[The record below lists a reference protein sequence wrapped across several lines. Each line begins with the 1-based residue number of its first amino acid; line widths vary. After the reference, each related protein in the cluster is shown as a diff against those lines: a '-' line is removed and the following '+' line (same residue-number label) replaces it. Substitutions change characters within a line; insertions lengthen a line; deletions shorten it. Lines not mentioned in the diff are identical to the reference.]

1 MGVEVRGRALLRG
14 APDEG
19 ALPGPQAEEAAVHPL
34 PPAVLG
40 VRRHAHAGPPPAP
53 GEVVRRL
60 LARRAPQAR
69 RLRGRAGPPAGGER
83 DDGLLP
89 PQEHPRRDGG
99 PAQGRTAREV
109 VSGEV
114 EVDDFYVGAPTRRA
128 VGRGTSRQ
136 PMVCAVGT
144 GGGGRCA
151 IGCVP
156 GLSWGDYARFAE
168 GRGDALS
175 HVRADAY
182 GAIAGGLRGWPGLD
196 QRPFSPVG
204 GDALDAAHHVISNFK
219 AYAQGTFHGLRAGS
233 LQGTADEFCW
243 RYNHRGGPVATE
255 LAREVAAAA
264 HGGGRQAAGAR
275 GEARRQ
281 GARGARGGDG
291 ARRGPQG
298 DAGGGVR
305 GGVIM
310 RQLGGL
316 CHQNAMSMGSGQNA
330 ACPRPVLSLPAPR
343 SGRTLLGD

>member
-1 MGVEVRGRALLRG
+1 VTSGVCGGGRGDEPERGDGRGAQRRGRRPARVGVEVRGRALLRG

-69 RLRGRAGPPAGGER
+69 RLRSRAGPPAGGER

-89 PQEHPRRDGG
+89 PQAHPRRDGG

-196 QRPFSPVG
+196 QRPFSPRRRRRAG
-204 GDALDAAHHVISNFK
+204 RGPPRDL
-219 AYAQGTFHGLRAGS
+219 QLQGLRPGHLPRA
-233 LQGTADEFCW
+233 
-243 RYNHRGGPVATE
+243 
-255 LAREVAAAA
+255 
-264 HGGGRQAAGAR
+264 
-275 GEARRQ
+275 ARRVPPGRGRRVLLALQ
-281 GARGARGGDG
+281 PPGRPRGHRARQRIANRHMAILSAILPTVPLWITRVAHISTSAGVKRVVGPRPPRAFSW
-291 ARRGPQG
+291 ANPQG
-298 DAGGGVR
+298 KCNDW
-305 GGVIM
+305 
-310 RQLGGL
+310 QW
-316 CHQNAMSMGSGQNA
+316 
-330 ACPRPVLSLPAPR
+330 
-343 SGRTLLGD
+343 